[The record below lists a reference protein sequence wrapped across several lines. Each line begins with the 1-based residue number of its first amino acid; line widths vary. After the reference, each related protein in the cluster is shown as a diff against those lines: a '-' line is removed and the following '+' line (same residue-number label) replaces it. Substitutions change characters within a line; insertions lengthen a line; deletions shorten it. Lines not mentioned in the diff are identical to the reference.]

1 MNSFNGFLNARKPI
15 FSGVLG
21 LFMFAGFGQNTWA
34 VPQKAAEKTKITQC
48 HVKGLEAPVK
58 CVNMQMPLDRT
69 SLEGDRTNSEAVKIN
84 VTAVI
89 IPALGAESDPDP
101 IVILAGGPGQAASD
115 FGSFATKLFSKAHK
129 NKDIIL
135 FDVRGTGLSTPLICP
150 KTSQEDALETSEE
163 KQAELLGE
171 CLRSFEVDVRHFTSY
186 DQIQDMEDFRKRM
199 GYSQFNFWGG
209 SFGTRMAQHYI
220 QFYPKNVRSAIM
232 DGAISTATNLI
243 ESFPVS
249 EDYALNILFE
259 NCEKNTRCQ
268 AKFPNF
274 RTDFAKLNT
283 EFSGKNIE
291 IEFTDP
297 VTWVSHKL
305 KTSGAIFTNVIR
317 GPLYNEKMQ
326 SMLPFVVD
334 QALNSKNYD
343 PLVALVTGFSSST
356 DGMAMG
362 SMLSVLCAE
371 DVPNV
376 NERVLAK
383 RNENSITGGAA
394 AKAFLKSCKE
404 WPVKKIPAEMTAE
417 TKSDVPALIISG
429 RLDPV
434 TPPALGQIVADNF
447 TNSKHIIV
455 KHNAHISSFYACMP
469 KILNEFIEN
478 LKTKEIDVSC
488 LNYKRA
494 TPFAV
499 GFGGPVA
506 VSELTKKDIK

>member
-1 MNSFNGFLNARKPI
+1 MNSFNGFLKTPKPI
-15 FSGVLG
+15 FSGMLG
-21 LFMFAGFGQNTWA
+21 LFMFAGFGQNVVA
-34 VPQKAAEKTKITQC
+34 KPQEAAEKTEITQC
-48 HVKGLEAPVK
+48 HVKGLETPVK

-69 SLEGDRTNSEAVKIN
+69 NLEGAVIN

-89 IPALGAESDPDP
+89 IPALGAEADPDP

-115 FGSFATKLFSKAHK
+115 FGVFATRLFSKAHK
-129 NKDIIL
+129 NKDIVL

-150 KTSQEDALETSEE
+150 EASEEDALETSEE
-163 KQAELLGE
+163 KQAELLKE
-171 CLRSFEVDVRHFTSY
+171 CLKSFKVDVRHFTSY

-220 QFYPKNVRSAIM
+220 QFYPTNVRSAIM

-259 NCEKNTRCQ
+259 NCEKDKRCQ
-268 AKFPNF
+268 ARFPNF
-274 RTDFAKLNT
+274 RADFTKLNT

-356 DGMAMG
+356 DGIAMG

-383 RNENSITGGAA
+383 RN
-394 AKAFLKSCKE
+394 
-404 WPVKKIPAEMTAE
+404 KKQHHGRR
-417 TKSDVPALIISG
+417 SG
-429 RLDPV
+429 Q
-434 TPPALGQIVADNF
+434 GF
-447 TNSKHIIV
+447 
-455 KHNAHISSFYACMP
+455 F
-469 KILNEFIEN
+469 
-478 LKTKEIDVSC
+478 EIM
-488 LNYKRA
+488 
-494 TPFAV
+494 
-499 GFGGPVA
+499 
-506 VSELTKKDIK
+506 